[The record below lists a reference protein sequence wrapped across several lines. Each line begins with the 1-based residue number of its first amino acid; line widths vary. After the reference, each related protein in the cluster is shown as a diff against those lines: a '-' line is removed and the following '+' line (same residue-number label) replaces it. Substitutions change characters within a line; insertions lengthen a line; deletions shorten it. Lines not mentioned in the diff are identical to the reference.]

1 MSIGV
6 GIALFVFGAILAF
19 AVEVDPPGIEGTT
32 LGYILMLAGLLV
44 AALSFALMQRSRR
57 VVTREPAAR
66 EVVREEPRERVVER
80 RTERE
85 ERP

>member
-6 GIALFVFGAILAF
+6 GIALFVIGAILAF

-44 AALSFALMQRSRR
+44 AVLSFALMQRGRR
-57 VVTREPAAR
+57 T
-66 EVVREEPRERVVER
+66 VVREEPAAPRERVVER
-80 RTERE
+80 RTERDE
-85 ERP
+85 PL

>member
-6 GIALFVFGAILAF
+6 GIALFVIGAILAF

-44 AALSFALMQRSRR
+44 AVLSFALAQRGSR
-57 VVTREPAAR
+57 R
-66 EVVREEPRERVVER
+66 EVVREEPRERVVREEPRER
-80 RTERE
+80 VVREERE